1 LKQEAIQNPE
11 ENPTNEEQTKKET
24 RERQDTPDRET
35 QSSVKTGFGNMEG
48 FLKWTAITLSAALIF
63 ASIGYFLR
71 RKWIPHLQI
80 LRYRKKTGA
89 HFSTAYLILLKQLKR
104 AGLVRPEGQTLREY
118 AAYVDAVYDTG
129 EMSELTARYE
139 LMIYRGDAEGGEWKH
154 FQKGWESLMRKT
166 SS

>member
-1 LKQEAIQNPE
+1 MIL
-11 ENPTNEEQTKKET
+11 
-24 RERQDTPDRET
+24 
-35 QSSVKTGFGNMEG
+35 
-48 FLKWTAITLSAALIF
+48 
-63 ASIGYFLR
+63 ASIGYFFR

-118 AAYVDAVYDTG
+118 AAYVDAVYDTD

-139 LMIYRGDAEGGEWKH
+139 LMIISWRRGRWGMEALS
-154 FQKGWESLMRKT
+154 KGLGKLNEKN
-166 SS
+166 

>member
-1 LKQEAIQNPE
+1 MKQEAIKNPE
-11 ENPTNEEQTKKET
+11 ETPTNEEQTKKEA

-35 QSSVKTGFGNMEG
+35 QSSVKTGFGNMVG
-48 FLKWTAITLSAALIF
+48 FLKWSAITLSGGLIF

-71 RKWIPHLQI
+71 RKWIPLLQI
-80 LRYRKKTGA
+80 LRYRKKTDA

-118 AAYVDAVYDTG
+118 AVYVDAVYDTD
-129 EMSELTARYE
+129 EMSELTAGYE
-139 LMIYRGDAEGGEWKH
+139 LMIYRGDVEDSEWEH
-154 FQKGWESLMRKT
+154 FQNGWESLMKKT